1 MGVGDAL
8 GVALRVARE
17 VGVGGREKDRELT
30 GLLLVEGELVS
41 DCVEDSEE
49 VTQEDGEVEVD
60 GNRVMDTV
68 EERER

>member
-17 VGVGGREKDRELT
+17 VGVGGREKDREPT
-30 GLLLVEGELVS
+30 GLLLVEGEPVA

-49 VTQEDGEVEVD
+49 VAQEDGEVD
-60 GNRVMDTV
+60 
-68 EERER
+68 